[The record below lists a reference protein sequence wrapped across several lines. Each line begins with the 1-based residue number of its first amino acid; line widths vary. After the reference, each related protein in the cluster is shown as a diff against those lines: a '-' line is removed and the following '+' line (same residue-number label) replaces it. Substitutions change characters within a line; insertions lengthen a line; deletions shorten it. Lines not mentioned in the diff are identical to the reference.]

1 MLLQFGNHVA
11 SILQLNEANVK
22 EIYIWTYIV
31 HIFDLIERPL
41 RVDQILIHE
50 GNVGIK
56 ISFK

>member
-11 SILQLNEANVK
+11 NILQLNEANVK